1 MRLNLKVAQFFLLKR
16 KIFLEGN
23 ACTFDELN
31 IVVMCMEVFNNL
43 GALIK
48 NSPYKRKY
56 IEQKLGVTRNTLS
69 NWITNKSYPTV
80 IQVLLLAEIFDCSVE
95 DIYKIKKE
103 NDE

>member
-1 MRLNLKVAQFFLLKR
+1 M
-16 KIFLEGN
+16 EGY

-31 IVVMCMEVFNNL
+31 IVVMYMEVFNNL
-43 GALIK
+43 GELIK

-56 IEQKLGVTRNTLS
+56 IEQKLDVNRNTLS

-80 IQVLLLAEIFDCSVE
+80 IQALILADILQCSVE

-103 NDE
+103 NEE